1 MDSYDLHDFLDSH
14 MDLNDLDN
22 FHDAL
27 IDLLNFHDFPY
38 SSNGFLRFY

>member
-1 MDSYDLHDFLDSH
+1 MDFYDLHDFLDSY
-14 MDLNDLDN
+14 MDLNDFDN

-38 SSNGFLRFY
+38 SSYGFLRFY